1 MDSVRE
7 QIEEALQRS
16 KIHKET
22 VYGILRQIADA
33 IEPPAPAPVKALLQL
48 QLQLQH
54 QLQPQ
59 LQLQLQHHQLQLQN
73 HQLQHQKHQRK
84 KLSNVSLKRRLRN
97 RRSKFIF
104 YKYKPT
110 Y

>member
-33 IEPPAPAPVKALLQL
+33 IEPPAPAPVKVAA
-48 QLQLQH
+48 
-54 QLQPQ
+54 PAPV
-59 LQLQLQHHQLQLQN
+59 
-73 HQLQHQKHQRK
+73 KASTPAPAPAPAPPAPAPETPK
-84 KLSNVSLKRRLRN
+84 KKVVKRVV
-97 RRSKFIF
+97 K
-104 YKYKPT
+104 KKVAE
-110 Y
+110 

>member
-33 IEPPAPAPVKALLQL
+33 IEPPAPAPVKVAA
-48 QLQLQH
+48 
-54 QLQPQ
+54 PAPV
-59 LQLQLQHHQLQLQN
+59 
-73 HQLQHQKHQRK
+73 KAPAPAPPAPAPPAPAPAPATPK
-84 KLSNVSLKRRLRN
+84 KKVVKRVV
-97 RRSKFIF
+97 K
-104 YKYKPT
+104 KKVAE
-110 Y
+110 

>member
-33 IEPPAPAPVKALLQL
+33 IEPPAPTPAPVKVAA
-48 QLQLQH
+48 
-54 QLQPQ
+54 PAPAPG
-59 LQLQLQHHQLQLQN
+59 
-73 HQLQHQKHQRK
+73 
-84 KLSNVSLKRRLRN
+84 SSPTSSSSSSTSSSTTSSSTRN
-97 RRSKFIF
+97 TKEKSC
-104 YKYKPT
+104 
-110 Y
+110 